1 MGWRKVLSINEGK
14 QMSKWEE
21 YKKKLGDTRPWD
33 VLNPNTEWSGEETVK
48 VRLNI
53 CNNCDRLIKVTAQCK
68 ECGCFMRMKVKLKE
82 AKCPLNKW

>member
-1 MGWRKVLSINEGK
+1 MGWTKVLSITEGK

-33 VLNPNTEWSGEETVK
+33 ILKPNIEWSEEEVAIQ
-48 VRLNI
+48 RLI
-53 CNNCDRLIKVTAQCK
+53 TCFDCDRLIKVTTQCK